1 MSILNTSGGI
11 QDKIRNPFQKSVDV
25 PFDGNDFPDGFLIEE
40 ILDNGDIGDKIRL
53 FGNQMPKV
61 PFTFGGAQRV
71 KKEYYSGYSEPTMQ
85 VMGGEEDDITINGT
99 FKDKRKDPV
108 TKDKRF
114 KNISTEIQQ
123 LLDGIRLRGNLVRIA
138 MGEFERYC
146 ILQKTKWDMKML
158 SNIDYAITFSIIGF
172 NAPKNAQF
180 LEQTREVPFAINKEL
195 INQAQMLQESAKLY
209 PTSVPLS
216 IGDAIGQLTNLV
228 AGVIAT
234 VTGFVDQ
241 IISTVNDV
249 QKSISRVKGLIK
261 HAQNKLREYKNFI
274 GSIRP
279 FDSNQAL
286 TGKYTSSR
294 YYSSLL
300 SSSRALT
307 ALLERMK
314 RQINGLSNT
323 LPLAR
328 HLTVAGDTLQKISI
342 KFYGFGDN
350 WKKIYDFNRLTTT
363 ELTSGKVLEIPRV

>member
-1 MSILNTSGGI
+1 MGLLNTTGGI
-11 QDKIRNPFQKSVDV
+11 QDRIRNPFQKSVDV

-61 PFTFGGAQRV
+61 PFTFGGSQRV
-71 KKEYYSGYSEPTMQ
+71 KKEYYSGFSEPTIQ
-85 VMGGEEDDITINGT
+85 VMGGEEDDITIVGT
-99 FKDKRKDPV
+99 LKDKRKDPV

-146 ILQKTKWDMKML
+146 ILQKTKWDLKML
-158 SNIDYAITFSIIGF
+158 SNLDYSITFSIIGF

-195 INQAQMLQESAKLY
+195 INQAQALQESARLY

-216 IGDAIGQLTNLV
+216 IGDAIGQLTNVV
-228 AGVIAT
+228 AGVISA

-241 IISTVNDV
+241 IISTVNDI
-249 QKSISRVKGLIK
+249 QKSITRVKGLIK

-279 FDSNQAL
+279 FDSAQAL
-286 TGKYTSSR
+286 TGKYTASK

-300 SSSRALT
+300 SMSSVMT

-314 RQINGLSNT
+314 KQLNGLGNT
-323 LPLAR
+323 LPLGR
-328 HLTVAGDTLQKISI
+328 HLVVSGDTLQKISN

-350 WKKIYDFNRLTTT
+350 WKKIYDFNKLTTT
-363 ELTSGKVLEIPRV
+363 DLVTGKILEIPRV